1 MKEMFKTLKHS
12 HSVILHY
19 QTVHG
24 SVHHV
29 EYTLLESFIITM
41 YVYIIRYAGCY
52 TYASSTCKSHLI
64 VHVAIVMYIRCDIRD
79 VITNKMGVNVKNVQ
93 C

>member
-1 MKEMFKTLKHS
+1 
-12 HSVILHY
+12 
-19 QTVHG
+19 
-24 SVHHV
+24 
-29 EYTLLESFIITM
+29 M
-41 YVYIIRYAGCY
+41 YVYIKRYAGCY